1 MNIRAVIFDLDD
13 TLLRDDRTLSAR
25 SIAVMRRAAASGV
38 HVLPASG
45 RARDSMRP
53 YVEELDCA
61 SAYVACNGAEIWSP
75 EHRLLQ
81 RFSFPEETALAICAF
96 ARSRGCY
103 AQTYDE
109 TRFYFLVEN
118 HFAREYARTSALK
131 GFYTPDMEDFI
142 RRHPTGKILMMDTP
156 ERVAQLLAEAREQFA
171 GQASVTCSKAHF
183 LEFNPPQATKG
194 NALRWCADHLGFAP
208 GEAVAFGD
216 SLNDLSM
223 LEAAGAGYAV
233 ANARPDVIRLAGRVC
248 PGNMEDGPARTLA
261 QLLWGEEL
269 P

>member
-13 TLLRDDRTLSAR
+13 TLLRDDRTLSPYTV
-25 SIAVMRRAAASGV
+25 SVMRRAAAAGV

-53 YVEELDCA
+53 YVEALGCA
-61 SAYVACNGAEIWSP
+61 DAYVACNGAEIWSP

-81 RFSFPEETALAICAF
+81 RFSFPEETALAIVAF
-96 ARSRGCY
+96 AREHGCY

-109 TRFYFLVEN
+109 THFYYLTEN
-118 HFAREYARTSALK
+118 RYAREYAATSALT

-142 RRHPTGKILMMDTP
+142 RRHPTGKILMMDSSP
-156 ERVAQLLAEAREQFA
+156 RVAQMLTEARERFA
-171 GQASVTCSKAHF
+171 GRASVTCSKSWF

-194 NALRWCADHLGFAP
+194 NALRWCADRLGFLP
-208 GEAVAFGD
+208 GETVAFGD

-223 LEAAGAGYAV
+223 LQAAGLGYAV
-233 ANARPDVIRLAGRVC
+233 ANARADVIRLAGHVC
-248 PGNMEDGPARTLA
+248 PGNMEDGPARTLE
-261 QLLWGEEL
+261 QLLWGDM
-269 P
+269 PS

>member
-25 SIAVMRRAAASGV
+25 SVAVMQRAAAAGV

-53 YVEELDCA
+53 YVEQFGCA
-61 SAYVACNGAEIWSP
+61 SAYVACNGAEIWST

-81 RFSFPEETALAICAF
+81 RFCFPEDTALAICDF
-96 ARSRGCY
+96 ARRHGCY

-109 TRFYFLVEN
+109 THFYYLTEN
-118 HFAREYARTSALK
+118 HFARESASTSALT
-131 GFYTPDMEDFI
+131 GFFTPDIEGFI

-156 ERVAQLLAEAREQFA
+156 ERVAQMLLEARETFA

-194 NALRWCADHLGFAP
+194 NALRWCAVHLGFDP

-223 LEAAGAGYAV
+223 LETAGLGYAV
-233 ANARPDVIRLAGRVC
+233 ANARADVLRLAGRVC

-261 QLLWGEEL
+261 QLLWGEEQ